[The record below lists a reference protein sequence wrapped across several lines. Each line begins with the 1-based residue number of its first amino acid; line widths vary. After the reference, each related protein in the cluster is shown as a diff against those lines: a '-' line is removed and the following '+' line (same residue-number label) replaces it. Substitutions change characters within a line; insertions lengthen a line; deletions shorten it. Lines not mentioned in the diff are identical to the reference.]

1 MMKQIYILKGLD
13 CANCALKLERK
24 LQKID
29 GVESCQ
35 INFLAEKMTIDLNDN
50 AVDKVFTT
58 CKNFE
63 DGVSLKRI
71 K

>member
-1 MMKQIYILKGLD
+1 MKQIYILKGLD

>member
-1 MMKQIYILKGLD
+1 MKQIYIIKGLD

>member
-1 MMKQIYILKGLD
+1 MMKQIYIIKGLD

-24 LQKID
+24 IQKID

-35 INFLAEKMTIDLNDN
+35 INFLAEKMTIDLNDD

>member
-1 MMKQIYILKGLD
+1 MKQIYILKGLD
-13 CANCALKLERK
+13 CASCALKLERK
-24 LQKID
+24 IQKID

-58 CKNFE
+58 FKNFE
-63 DGVSLKRI
+63 YGVSLKRI

>member
-13 CANCALKLERK
+13 CASCALKLEK
-24 LQKID
+24 KIQKID

>member
-1 MMKQIYILKGLD
+1 MKQIYILKGLD
-13 CANCALKLERK
+13 CASCALNLEKK

-50 AVDKVFTT
+50 AVEKVFNT

-63 DGVSLKRI
+63 DGVSLKRV

>member
-1 MMKQIYILKGLD
+1 MMKQIYIIKGLD

>member
-1 MMKQIYILKGLD
+1 MKQIYIIKGLD

-24 LQKID
+24 IQKID

-35 INFLAEKMTIDLNDN
+35 INFLAEKMTIDLNDD

-58 CKNFE
+58 CKNFL

>member
-1 MMKQIYILKGLD
+1 MKQIYILKGLD

-24 LQKID
+24 IQKID

>member
-1 MMKQIYILKGLD
+1 MKQIYILKGLD
-13 CANCALKLERK
+13 CASCALKLERK
-24 LQKID
+24 IQKID

>member
-1 MMKQIYILKGLD
+1 MKQIYILKGLD
-13 CANCALKLERK
+13 CASCALKLEK
-24 LQKID
+24 KIQKID

-50 AVDKVFTT
+50 AVDKVFTA

>member
-1 MMKQIYILKGLD
+1 MKQIYILKGLD
-13 CANCALKLERK
+13 CASCALKLERK

-35 INFLAEKMTIDLNDN
+35 INFLAEKMTIDLNDS

>member
-1 MMKQIYILKGLD
+1 MMKQIYIIKGLD

-24 LQKID
+24 IQKID

>member
-1 MMKQIYILKGLD
+1 MKQIYILKGLD
-13 CANCALKLERK
+13 CASCALKLEK
-24 LQKID
+24 KIQKID

>member
-1 MMKQIYILKGLD
+1 MKQIYILKGLD
-13 CANCALKLERK
+13 CASCALNLEKK

>member
-1 MMKQIYILKGLD
+1 MKQIYIIKGLD

-24 LQKID
+24 IQKID

-35 INFLAEKMTIDLNDN
+35 INFLAEKMTIDLNDD

>member
-24 LQKID
+24 IQKID

>member
-13 CANCALKLERK
+13 CASCALKLERK
-24 LQKID
+24 IQKID